1 MLQANEGCEMID
13 IYIEHDSKDVVEE
26 GSVPHKDDGLS
37 ESEQSDV
44 NNLGHL
50 ESDEDDDE
58 LVGVRVNHME
68 DVNSKM
74 LNKLEYEKFLSA
86 CNMRDNEEV
95 RDEEVRDASKKLG
108 MKSPRDV
115 ESEKEVHKELIR
127 KMPRFPT
134 YNPNS
139 DPFKYEPQVGMKFAN
154 PKELKF
160 SLICYAV
167 ANRKNIRFSRSA
179 HYKLEVKC
187 VKGCPWRIWASWMQR
202 EKSFQIKSYRKTHKC
217 VRVFKIKLANARFWG
232 KAFCK
237 ELMIDPKMKPLAIR
251 QQILKRHYVDITPHH
266 AYKLG

>member
-1 MLQANEGCEMID
+1 
-13 IYIEHDSKDVVEE
+13 
-26 GSVPHKDDGLS
+26 
-37 ESEQSDV
+37 
-44 NNLGHL
+44 
-50 ESDEDDDE
+50 
-58 LVGVRVNHME
+58 
-68 DVNSKM
+68 
-74 LNKLEYEKFLSA
+74 
-86 CNMRDNEEV
+86 
-95 RDEEVRDASKKLG
+95 
-108 MKSPRDV
+108 
-115 ESEKEVHKELIR
+115 
-127 KMPRFPT
+127 MPRFPI

-167 ANRKNIRFSRSA
+167 ANGKNIRFSRSA

-202 EKSFQIKSYRKTHKC
+202 EKSFQIKSYRNTHRC

-251 QQILKRHYVDITPHH
+251 QQILRRHYVDITPNQ
-266 AYKLG
+266 AYKVKSFAMCEVDTTLIEHYKKVRNYGEELLKSNPGSTVSITTTRPEGENGPFYFQRFY